1 MSRFR
6 NALGRLHNADM
17 DDQMRIAYDY
27 ALALDAEIG
36 AIEPGLIV
44 AGNKDPGGHIEWVRL
59 NARLDRYIAV
69 LSGNPA
75 LLRAMDGSNLDVND
89 MLDRPAGQ
97 I

>member
-1 MSRFR
+1 
-6 NALGRLHNADM
+6 M

-44 AGNKDPGGHIEWVRL
+44 EWVRL
-59 NARLDRYIAV
+59 NARLDRYIAA
-69 LSGNPA
+69 LSGNPT
-75 LLRAMDGSNLDVND
+75 LLRAMNGNNLDVND
-89 MLDRPAGQ
+89 MLDRPAGK